1 MAKDKI
7 HYAVKNALIKDGW
20 LVTHDPYKLK
30 VLDVEQEI
38 DLGAEEILAAERAG
52 RRIAVEVKSFIKG
65 SFINEFHGVLGQY
78 LNYEMSLEE
87 QEIERILYVAVP
99 SVVYE
104 MFFHK
109 QAIQKAINRFA
120 IRLIIVDTQ
129 TETIKQWIEQEI
141 K

>member
-1 MAKDKI
+1 
-7 HYAVKNALIKDGW
+7 LIKDGW
-20 LVTHDPYKLK
+20 LITHDPYKLK

-38 DLGAEEILAAERAG
+38 DLGAEEVLAAERAG

-87 QEIERILYVAVP
+87 QEIERILYIAIP
-99 SVVYE
+99 SVVYD

-109 QAIQKAINRFA
+109 RAIQKAIDRFTL
-120 IRLIIVDTQ
+120 RLIIVDTQ

>member
-7 HYAVKNALIKDGW
+7 HLAVKNALIKDGW
-20 LVTHDPYKLK
+20 SITHDPYKLK

-38 DLGAEEILAAERAG
+38 DLGAEEVLAAEREG
-52 RRIAVEVKSFIKG
+52 RKIAVEVKSFIKG
-65 SFINEFHGVLGQY
+65 SFINEFHGVLGQF

-87 QEIERILYVAVP
+87 QEIERTLYIAIP
-99 SVVYE
+99 SVIHE

-109 QAIQKAINRFA
+109 RAIQKAVNRFA

-129 TETIKQWIEQEI
+129 TETITQWIEQEV